1 VVLERKEPTN
11 ETLFIPDK
19 AKAEVSGKRE
29 FLGAKHRG
37 IHLADVWKLWAYKE
51 NGEKRGI

>member
-1 VVLERKEPTN
+1 VICYKL
-11 ETLFIPDK
+11 IPDK

-29 FLGAKHRG
+29 FLGALHRG
-37 IHLADVWKLWAYKE
+37 IYLADVWKLWAYKE